1 MIAAALPGGFD
12 SQSHISPPPRAWPSA
27 AAAPAHR
34 DAAQVQVDAQAELKA
49 IRATM
54 QREFDEL
61 SSR

>member
-1 MIAAALPGGFD
+1 VHNNSND
-12 SQSHISPPPRAWPSA
+12 SRRQSHISPPPRARPSA
-27 AAAPAHR
+27 AAAAHC